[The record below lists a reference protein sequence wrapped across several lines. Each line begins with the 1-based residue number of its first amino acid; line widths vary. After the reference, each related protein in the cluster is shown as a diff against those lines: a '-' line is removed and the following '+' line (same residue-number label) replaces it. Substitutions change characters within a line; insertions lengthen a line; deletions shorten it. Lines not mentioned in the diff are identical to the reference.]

1 MQRILEEDLQLPAL
15 YLISL
20 QNGHITTSKLSTQ
33 LRSLLNPKGKDL
45 DILDGRSDD
54 KFSQIVRNLTGYQRS
69 FVQNGYINRE
79 HGRNKPLFIGP
90 NGIRLLEEKGGLL
103 DYLFN
108 NDFSFQDLID
118 SLKDIQSSEKENHHV
133 ELFDENV
140 TINEGTQT
148 IQNTKVYE
156 RSKKLRDQAIKY
168 YKTDDKIKCHACCF
182 DFENFYGEYGK
193 DFIEIHH
200 EKPVY
205 QYNGDDIEKT
215 ITDALENVKPICPNC
230 HRMIHRRRKNLLTL
244 KELRDL
250 ISKDLDFCKDEN

>member
-1 MQRILEEDLQLPAL
+1 MPRILEEDLHLPAL

-20 QNGHITTSKLSTQ
+20 QNGRITTSELSTQ
-33 LRSLLNPKGKDL
+33 LRSLLNPKGEDL
-45 DILDGRSDD
+45 DILDNRGDD
-54 KFSQIVRNLTGYQRS
+54 KFSQIVRNLTGYQRP

-79 HGRNKPLFIGP
+79 QGRNKPLFIGA
-90 NGIRLLEEKGGLL
+90 NGIRLLEEKSGLL

-108 NDFSFQDLID
+108 NDFSFQDLIN
-118 SLKDIQSSEKENHHV
+118 SLKDIQSPEKEDRHA

-156 RSKKLRDQAIKY
+156 RSKKLRDQAIRY
-168 YKTDDKIKCHACCF
+168 YKADDRIKCHACCF
-182 DFENFYGEYGK
+182 DFEDFYGEYGK

-205 QYNGDDIEKT
+205 QYDGDDTEKT
-215 ITDALENVKPICPNC
+215 ITDALENVKPVCPNC

-244 KELRDL
+244 QELRGL
-250 ISKDLDFCKDEN
+250 ISKDLDFCEDED